1 MGVGRGISLQ
11 LLRLSR
17 ETQPG
22 HVGGSR
28 DGGGGR
34 SLTLVNPTPISCK
47 PKLRDLLGPFSPYK
61 DTPLSRLTAHLAG
74 PPGEWG
80 AWVVR

>member
-22 HVGGSR
+22 HVGGR
-28 DGGGGR
+28 RGKE
-34 SLTLVNPTPISCK
+34 T
-47 PKLRDLLGPFSPYK
+47 SPGQ
-61 DTPLSRLTAHLAG
+61 PQAHLQENQTAG
-74 PPGEWG
+74 GKVPGT
-80 AWVVR
+80 ARTPSVPTKTRPFPVPTAD

>member
-1 MGVGRGISLQ
+1 MGGGRGISLQ

-28 DGGGGR
+28 DGGAGR
-34 SLTLVNPTPISCK
+34 SLTLVHPRPISWK
-47 PKLRDLLGPFSPYK
+47 PELRDLLGP
-61 DTPLSRLTAHLAG
+61 PLSLQRHA
-74 PPGEWG
+74 PF
-80 AWVVR
+80 